1 MDDVKIGEILLPGD
15 EDEQERQ
22 SRRVKKRFWPV
33 LKRAMRQVPFSRD
46 LVASYYCAL
55 DPRTPTKV
63 RGILLAALAYFVLPL
78 DGIPDFFA
86 IVGFSD
92 DIAVLTAAFAAIRG
106 HIREDHYASAD
117 KALADEAD
125 MQPAGCAGPA
135 GFGSNSCP
143 IPCAFKGIDGFHLT
157 NWGLGTPAF
166 PAKGVADIDADLS
179 RCGAEDL
186 RKIGVC

>member
-15 EDEQERQ
+15 PDEQERQ
-22 SRRVKKRFWPV
+22 KGRVKKRFWPV

-55 DPRTPTKV
+55 DPRTPAKV

-86 IVGFSD
+86 LVGFSD

-106 HIREDHYASAD
+106 HVREDHYRSAD
-117 KALADEAD
+117 KTLQDEPD
-125 MQPAGCAGPA
+125 MQPAG
-135 GFGSNSCP
+135 
-143 IPCAFKGIDGFHLT
+143 
-157 NWGLGTPAF
+157 
-166 PAKGVADIDADLS
+166 
-179 RCGAEDL
+179 
-186 RKIGVC
+186 